1 MEAEISQTRALE
13 EALLADSHLQS
24 VCTCL
29 DGVSQCLQCRSRVR
43 GRGRGLGV
51 VWLPVSGSW
60 VFGSRIMFVSAS
72 GCVRVSV
79 FVQHVWLL
87 SSP

>member
-1 MEAEISQTRALE
+1 MEAEIRQTTALE

-29 DGVSQCLQCRSRVR
+29 DGVSRCLQCHSRVR

-51 VWLPVSGSW
+51 VWLPVSGSC
-60 VFGSRIMFVSAS
+60 VFVSRTMLVSVS